1 MGVTVGMGVTVE
13 SVVTEASTP
22 ALAAIAAPAL
32 PKTPTMTSAITACD
46 FICEPYG
53 PLVPVTP
60 GKTPRNVKEGSSDR
74 RTLAPTGTRTS
85 KTEVALTAWLQPFP
99 AGIVK
104 ACAHACLVGTDT
116 PSTNHARDTAPNKT
130 PVRGDPDGG
139 DPVTTIDLSVD
150 RALSRAQVVPL
161 TDIAAA
167 IYKLF
172 SPTGAITLTIV
183 ATLIIW
189 AASRNWR
196 SALTFAVVVAASW
209 LSSDIVKILVHR
221 PRPSAAALAHP
232 YLPTPPDASFPS
244 GHVVF
249 AASIAIALIYLARS
263 TARVAL
269 VIVLGV
275 VGTAVVAVAVVYIGV
290 HYPTD
295 VIASILWSV
304 GASTLVLALWNHF
317 VVPRLHPTPPPRM
330 PAT

>member
-1 MGVTVGMGVTVE
+1 MH
-13 SVVTEASTP
+13 ASSERTP
-22 ALAAIAAPAL
+22 HQR
-32 PKTPTMTSAITACD
+32 T
-46 FICEPYG
+46 
-53 PLVPVTP
+53 TP
-60 GKTPRNVKEGSSDR
+60 GMLLPIKHLSGAILMGAILMIAVVLFGFV
-74 RTLAPTGTRTS
+74 LAKS
-85 KTEVALTAWLQPFP
+85 KA
-99 AGIVK
+99 
-104 ACAHACLVGTDT
+104 
-116 PSTNHARDTAPNKT
+116 
-130 PVRGDPDGG
+130 
-139 DPVTTIDLSVD
+139 VTTIDLSVD

-172 SPTGAITLTIV
+172 SPTGAIALTIV

-263 TARVAL
+263 TTRVAL

-275 VGTAVVAVAVVYIGV
+275 VGTVVVAVAVVNLGV

-317 VVPRLHPTPPPRM
+317 VIPRLYPTPPPRM